1 MKSSPRKIAAFR
13 HFLLSWYAEHKRDLP
28 WRNTTD
34 PYHIL
39 VSEVMLQQTQ
49 VDRVI
54 PKYRAFLET
63 FSTIGALA
71 QASPADVLKA
81 WSGLGYNRRALYLQ
95 QAAQQ
100 IVAQRNFPQTAEK
113 LQQLPGLGAY
123 TSRSILIFA
132 FNRDEAAID
141 TNIRRI
147 LIHTFGLSEESNA
160 KELLDLARKL
170 LPSGKSRD
178 WHNAL
183 MDYGAT
189 VLTAKQSGIRPLTQ
203 QSRFQGSRRQYRG
216 AVLKQLVAGKKLTV
230 KELSKAWKKEK
241 PWVTE
246 LLREMESEGL
256 LRVEKWKVFLRS

>member
-1 MKSSPRKIAAFR
+1 MTAPSQKIAAFR
-13 HFLLSWYAEHKRDLP
+13 RFLLSWYAEHKRDLP
-28 WRNTTD
+28 WRKTTD

-54 PKYRAFLET
+54 PKYRTFLDT
-63 FSTIGALA
+63 FPMMEALA
-71 QASPADVLKA
+71 KASPAAVLKA

-100 IVAQRNFPQTAEK
+100 IVAQGNFPQTAEE
-113 LQQLPGLGAY
+113 LQQLPGIGAY
-123 TSRSILIFA
+123 TSRSLLIFA
-132 FNRDEAAID
+132 FNKDEAAID

-147 LIHTFGLSEESNA
+147 LIHEFGLSEESSA
-160 KELLDLARKL
+160 EELLELARKL

-183 MDYGAT
+183 MDYGALH
-189 VLTAKQSGIRPLTQ
+189 LTAKSSGIRPLSR

-216 AVLKQLVAGKKLTV
+216 AVLKVLVDGKNPTLQQLARQWQKEKSWI
-230 KELSKAWKKEK
+230 KEL
-241 PWVTE
+241 
-246 LLREMESEGL
+246 LQEMEKEGL
-256 LRVEKWKVFLRS
+256 LQLREGRVFFKQ